1 MTFVR
6 LKAKT
11 LLQLKNI
18 IQSRAPSVRKCIS
31 RVDGF
36 IRSLRVKRQP
46 RYGLLKVYSI
56 FNIEF
61 CIFSVKF

>member
-11 LLQLKNI
+11 RLQLKNI

-36 IRSLRVKRQP
+36 IVRSLGVKRRIP
-46 RYGLLKVYSI
+46 RYVTDY
-56 FNIEF
+56 
-61 CIFSVKF
+61 

>member
-18 IQSRAPSVRKCIS
+18 IQTRAPSVRKCIL

-36 IRSLRVKRQP
+36 IVRSFGVKRRIP
-46 RYGLLKVYSI
+46 RYVTDY
-56 FNIEF
+56 
-61 CIFSVKF
+61 

>member
-1 MTFVR
+1 MNFVR

-31 RVDGF
+31 RVDDF
-36 IRSLRVKRQP
+36 IVRSFRVKRRIP
-46 RYGLLKVYSI
+46 RYVTDLLKA
-56 FNIEF
+56 F
-61 CIFSVKF
+61 